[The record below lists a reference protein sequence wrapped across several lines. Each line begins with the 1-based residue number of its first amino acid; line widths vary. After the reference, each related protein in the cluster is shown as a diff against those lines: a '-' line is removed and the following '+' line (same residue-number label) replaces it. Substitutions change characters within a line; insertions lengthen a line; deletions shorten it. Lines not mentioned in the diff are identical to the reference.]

1 MRVAY
6 TLEEAY
12 HRVARGEVDVRG
24 ATVVMDN
31 LTNDVRGTRQRKS
44 ATPEETVFRVEKLR
58 MKLLEAGAN
67 AVVIAEIKPM
77 QQVDVRPHNRKLH
90 YYLRSLDGNNY
101 GVCTQIRMNHLRN
114 DGFHVRNEFDSV
126 IDKTYA
132 CAIQGIPVP
141 CPTPTTDFEPDFV
154 RRQRYA
160 EFPLIHDTYA
170 QSVRTYEGQNVN
182 YGRR

>member
-1 MRVAY
+1 
-6 TLEEAY
+6 
-12 HRVARGEVDVRG
+12 
-24 ATVVMDN
+24 
-31 LTNDVRGTRQRKS
+31 
-44 ATPEETVFRVEKLR
+44 

-114 DGFHVRNEFDSV
+114 DGFHVRREFDSV

-132 CAIQGIPVP
+132 CAILGIPVP
-141 CPTPTTDFEPDFV
+141 CPTPTIDFEPEFV

-160 EFPLIHDTYA
+160 EFPSIHDTYA
-170 QSVRTYEGQNVN
+170 QSVRTSRGQNM
-182 YGRR
+182 